1 MVERSGKTTADAAK
15 EARHGRGAS
24 SNSLTKMLR
33 ILDLFSIERPI
44 WSANDLIEALGISRS
59 MGYRYIKAL
68 NSAGLLGAVG
78 NGDYVLGPRII
89 EMDLQIRSTDP
100 LLQAGKGVLE
110 QLAEASGHSAL
121 LCMLFKNSVLCIR
134 EHLAPLSPEHI
145 FSRGQRRSL
154 FRGAISRIILAHL
167 PSHQMRSLYARN
179 QAEIEAAGLGQ
190 SWDEFRTGLARI
202 RKEGYA
208 VSKGE
213 AHPGV
218 VGIAA
223 PVFNSKGLILGS
235 VGIAFGE
242 EYAPNVDM
250 NRLVIVVRRAGKEIT
265 QKTRSTIPGMDQP
278 PRAVG

>member
-1 MVERSGKTTADAAK
+1 MVERSGKTTADPAGNLRA
-15 EARHGRGAS
+15 ERGTS
-24 SNSLTKMLR
+24 SSSLTKMLR
-33 ILDLFSIERPI
+33 ILDLFSIEQPL

-179 QAEIEAAGLGQ
+179 QAEIEATGLGQ

-208 VSKGE
+208 VSRGE

-265 QKTRSTIPGMDQP
+265 QKTRNTIPGMDQP